1 MWIYLTFQD
10 NNSTVKFA
18 SHMEPYIG
26 LVCFFI
32 YIDYSLF
39 IYIDFREI
47 SQDKVAMVA
56 ITVIINFK
64 KI

>member
-1 MWIYLTFQD
+1 
-10 NNSTVKFA
+10 
-18 SHMEPYIG
+18 MEPYIS
-26 LVCFFI
+26 LICFFI

-47 SQDKVAMVA
+47 IQDKVAMVA

-64 KI
+64 KIWNN

>member
-1 MWIYLTFQD
+1 
-10 NNSTVKFA
+10 
-18 SHMEPYIG
+18 MEPYII
-26 LVCFFI
+26 LICFFI

-56 ITVIINFK
+56 ITAITNLK
-64 KI
+64 KNLKHN